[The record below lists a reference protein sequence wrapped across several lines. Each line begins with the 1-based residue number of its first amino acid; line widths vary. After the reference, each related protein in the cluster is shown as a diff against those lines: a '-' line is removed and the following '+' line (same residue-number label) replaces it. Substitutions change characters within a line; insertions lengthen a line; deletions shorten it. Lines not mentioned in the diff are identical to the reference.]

1 MRRIIAA
8 FLAALALSAT
18 VPARAGDN
26 LVVVELFSSQGCAA
40 CPPADELLNLL
51 AERDDVLPL
60 ALHVDYWDYI
70 GWKDIFAHP
79 RNTERQKAYARMA
92 GHRMIYTPQ
101 MIVGGKA
108 EIVGYKPMMLAEQ
121 ILEQREEDPPV
132 KLQLVRSGGRVHVTG
147 TSDRVFDPPAWVQ
160 LVRYIPRQ
168 EVKITRGEN
177 AGKTILYSNI
187 VTDWKTLQEWD
198 GREPLSLIAEAKGD
212 QPVAV
217 IVQEAGP
224 GPVLGAARLR

>member
-1 MRRIIAA
+1 MRKIIAA
-8 FLAALALSAT
+8 CLAVLVLFAMA
-18 VPARAGDN
+18 PARAGEN
-26 LVVVELFSSQGCAA
+26 PVVVELFSSQGCAA
-40 CPPADELLNLL
+40 CPPADELLNQL
-51 AERDDVLPL
+51 AERDDVIAL

-108 EIVGYKPMMLAEQ
+108 EIVGYKPLMLAEQ
-121 ILEQREEDPPV
+121 IMEQREEMPAV
-132 KLQLVRSGGRVHVTG
+132 KLQLARSGGRVHVTG

-168 EVKITRGEN
+168 EVTITRGEN
-177 AGKTILYSNI
+177 AGKTITYSNI
-187 VTDWKTLQEWD
+187 VTDWKILQKWD
-198 GREPLSLIAEAKGD
+198 GREPLSLIAEAEGD
-212 QPVAV
+212 QPVVV